1 MANYHL
7 FERFGV
13 ELEYMI
19 VDAASLDV
27 RPVADQL
34 LERASG
40 LSESDEAQYGNIG
53 WSNELVRHVIEFKCA
68 DPEKSLEGL
77 AERFQDE
84 IARAESMLSALKCRL
99 LPTGM
104 HPWMDPHRETVLWPY
119 GNKEIYNAFHRI
131 FDCRGHGWSNLQS
144 THINL
149 PFEGDEEFHRL
160 HSAIRLLL
168 PIMPALSASTPFADG
183 AAAKALDMRLESYRH
198 NCARVP
204 SITAGVVPE
213 LITGKAEYEEK
224 ILGRIYADL
233 APLDPEGILHDEWAN
248 ARGAIARF
256 CRNTIEIRVI
266 DLQECPAADL
276 SVVQAVVCVLRAL
289 VEGRCGSLELQDA
302 ADQAALERTF
312 LNCVRDASR
321 ARVDAPDLLAALELP
336 GDKALEA
343 REIWAQ
349 LLERFAPEGAAWMK
363 HIGVIL
369 EKGTLA
375 ERIRKAA
382 GEAPSRDSLHKVY
395 SQLARCLSE
404 GRSFA

>member
-233 APLDPEGILHDEWAN
+233 ASPDPEGILHDEWAN

-312 LNCVRDASR
+312 LNCVRHASR
-321 ARVDAPDLLAALELP
+321 ARVDAPDLLAALELSS
-336 GDKALEA
+336 DKALEA
-343 REIWAQ
+343 CEIWAQ

-382 GEAPSRDSLHKVY
+382 GEAPSRDTLHKVY

>member
-233 APLDPEGILHDEWAN
+233 ASLDPEGILHDEWAN

-312 LNCVRDASR
+312 LNCVRHASR
-321 ARVDAPDLLAALELP
+321 ARVDAPDLLAALELSS
-336 GDKALEA
+336 DKALEA
-343 REIWAQ
+343 CEIWAQ

-382 GEAPSRDSLHKVY
+382 GEAPSRDTLHKVY